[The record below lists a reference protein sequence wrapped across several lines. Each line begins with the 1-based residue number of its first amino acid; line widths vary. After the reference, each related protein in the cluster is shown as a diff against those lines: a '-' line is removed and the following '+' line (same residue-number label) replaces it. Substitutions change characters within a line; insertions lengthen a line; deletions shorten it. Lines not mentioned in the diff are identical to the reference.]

1 MKPNNFPTS
10 RTRRRALGALGL
22 VVAAGV
28 VVSTLVV
35 ADGTPASA
43 ARSRFSAHRGTA
55 TTAVGPTTTV
65 APTSPTTAKSVSTTA
80 PPTTVKTGATTPT
93 TAAPKVTT
101 TTAPKSTAASAPS
114 SVLFGAETEESGNT
128 LTQLAS
134 FESHAGKKSSLYGYY
149 ASFYWDSD
157 FNASLASTI
166 SSRGTTPMLTWEPW
180 EPNGNV
186 NQPTYSL
193 AQLANGSFDA
203 YISRWAN
210 EIKNWNHPLW
220 LRFAHEMNGD
230 WYPWSEGVN
239 GNTSGQYVA
248 AWRHVHDLFAQ
259 AGVSNV
265 KWIWTPNVLM
275 DGRPSLASLYPGD
288 AYVDWVGFDGYNWGT
303 SASWSTWQSP
313 TSVMGATLSALRQIT
328 ARPIVIGETS
338 SSEVGGSKA
347 QWIQQFFSML
357 AANPDVKAFL
367 WFNLNKENDWRI
379 ESSGAAQAAFAAGI
393 ADSRFVSA

>member
-28 VVSTLVV
+28 VVTTLVV

-43 ARSRFSAHRGTA
+43 ARARYSAYRSTA
-55 TTAVGPTTTV
+55 TTAARPATTTTV
-65 APTSPTTAKSVSTTA
+65 APTSTTAAKPVTTTSPTTA
-80 PPTTVKTGATTPT
+80 PPKATSTTV
-93 TAAPKVTT
+93 
-101 TTAPKSTAASAPS
+101 TTAPQSQAATTNS

-134 FESHAGKKSSLYGYY
+134 FESHAGKKASLYGYY
-149 ASFYWDSD
+149 ASFFYDSD
-157 FNASLASTI
+157 FNASLASAI

-186 NQPTYSL
+186 NQPSYSL
-193 AQLANGSFDA
+193 AQIANGSFDS
-203 YISRWAN
+203 YLNRWAN
-210 EIKNWNHPLW
+210 EIKNWNRPLW

-248 AWRHVHDLFAQ
+248 AWRHVHDVFAQ
-259 AGVSNV
+259 AGVTNV

-313 TSVMGATLSALRQIT
+313 TSVMGATLAALRQIT
-328 ARPIVIGETS
+328 ARPIVIGETA

-357 AANPDVKAFL
+357 SANPDVKAFL

-379 ESSGAAQAAFAAGI
+379 ESSQAAQAAFAAGV
-393 ADSRFVSA
+393 ADSRF